1 MTKHSI
7 GMQGQAA
14 AKQFLIEK
22 GIKILKEN
30 YRLRSSEIDI
40 IARDGEYIVFVE
52 VKFRK
57 GLSYGLP
64 RESVGRAKQ
73 KKIIKAAMH
82 YISTTQEAE
91 QDYRFDVVEIL
102 ENDGKL
108 YANHIKNAFEL
119 S

>member
-7 GMQGQAA
+7 GMQGQEAA
-14 AKQFLIEK
+14 RQFLAGK
-22 GIKILKEN
+22 GFEILNEN

-40 IARDGEYIVFVE
+40 IAKDGEYTVFVE

-57 GLSYGLP
+57 GLSHGLP

-82 YISTTQEAE
+82 YIQASEETE

-102 ENDGKL
+102 ESDGKL
-108 YANHIKNAFEL
+108 YANHIKNAFEV
-119 S
+119 

>member
-14 AKQFLIEK
+14 AKQFLADK
-22 GIKILKEN
+22 GFKIIKEN
-30 YRLRSSEIDI
+30 YRLRSSEIDV
-40 IARDGEYIVFVE
+40 IAKDGEYIVFVE

-57 GLSYGLP
+57 GLSHGLP

-82 YISTTQEAE
+82 YISITEKTE

-102 ENDGKL
+102 EKDGKL
-108 YANHIKNAFEL
+108 YANHIENAFGV
-119 S
+119 

>member
-7 GMQGQAA
+7 GMQGQEA
-14 AKQFLIEK
+14 AKLFLIGK
-22 GIKILKEN
+22 GLTILKEN

-40 IARDGEYIVFVE
+40 VAKDGEYIVFVE

-57 GLSYGLP
+57 GLSHGLP

-82 YISTTQEAE
+82 YIQATQETE

-102 ENDGKL
+102 ESDGKL
-108 YANHIKNAFEL
+108 YANHIENAFEL
-119 S
+119 

>member
-14 AKQFLIEK
+14 AKQFLTKK
-22 GIKILKEN
+22 GYEVINEN

-40 IARDGEYIVFVE
+40 IAKDGDYIVFVE

-57 GLSYGLP
+57 GLLHGLP

-82 YISTTQEAE
+82 YISVTEKTE

-108 YANHIKNAFEL
+108 FANHIENAFGI
-119 S
+119 

>member
-1 MTKHSI
+1 MTKHSV
-7 GMQGQAA
+7 GMQGQVA
-14 AKQFLIEK
+14 AKQFLTDK
-22 GIKILKEN
+22 GFIIIREN

-40 IARDGEYIVFVE
+40 IAKDGEYIIFVE

-57 GLSYGLP
+57 GLSHGLP

-82 YISTTQEAE
+82 YIQANEKTE

-102 ENDGKL
+102 EKDGSL
-108 YANHIKNAFEL
+108 YANHIENAFEL
-119 S
+119 

>member
-7 GMQGQAA
+7 GMQGQTA
-14 AKQFLIEK
+14 AKQFLARK
-22 GIKILKEN
+22 GFTILKEN

-40 IARDGEYIVFVE
+40 VAKDGEYTVFVE
-52 VKFRK
+52 VKYRK
-57 GLSYGLP
+57 GLSHGLP

-82 YISTTQEAE
+82 YIQATEKTE

-102 ENDGKL
+102 ESDGKL
-108 YANHIKNAFEL
+108 YANHIIHAFEL
-119 S
+119 